1 MKGDTMETQD
11 EPGKEII
18 AIDEQEVAVSRDP
31 NIVLNEAR
39 KAASALDS
47 VLRKKKKKVMFN
59 GKQYLE
65 FEDWQTVGK
74 FYGVTAK
81 VVDKR
86 TIDFG
91 DVRGFEA
98 TAVAYHVKTGK
109 EISRADGMCLND
121 EANWKSK
128 PLFQLSSM
136 AQTRACAKALRNVLS
151 WVVVLAGYAPT
162 PAEEMTGQEQPNGKP
177 APVLNI
183 RQALWDGVKAY
194 CNNDSKKAGQLLKEL
209 TGKLFYSDLTEDE
222 AKAAQIKFESL
233 YLDST
238 AGREMGED

>member
-1 MKGDTMETQD
+1 MEPQ
-11 EPGKEII
+11 EELGKEVIT
-18 AIDEQEVAVSRDP
+18 IDNTEQEVSVSRDP

-39 KAASALDS
+39 RAASALDG

-81 VVDKR
+81 VVDKKVV
-86 TIDFG
+86 DFG

-121 EANWKSK
+121 EPNWRTK

-162 PAEEMTGQEQPNGKP
+162 PAEEMTGQEHDKAP
-177 APVLNI
+177 AAKDAALSI
-183 RQALWDGVKAY
+183 KQTLWDNLKTHCHGK
-194 CNNDSKKAGQLLKEL
+194 NGEAGKILKHL
-209 TGKLFYSDLTEDE
+209 TGKQFISDVTEDE
-222 AKAAQIKFESL
+222 AAVAQVKFEADFL
-233 YLDST
+233 
-238 AGREMGED
+238 GEVRE